1 MARSQDSFSKKE
13 KEKKRLKKRQE
24 KLQRKEQRKSE
35 GTSTMD
41 DMIAYV
47 DANGNLTDTP
57 PDPAEKEEVE
67 LESIAI
73 SVPKKSDEE
82 EETVKFGILDFF
94 NDSKGFGF
102 IREIGT
108 KEKYFV
114 HINGMIDDNINEG
127 EKVSFELERGLK
139 GMNAV
144 NVKKSK

>member
-13 KEKKRLKKRQE
+13 KEKKRIKKRQE
-24 KLQRKEQRKSE
+24 KQQKKEQRKSE
-35 GTSTMD
+35 GSSSMD

-57 PDPAEKEEVE
+57 PDPAEREEVE

-73 SVPKKSDEE
+73 SVPKKGDEE
-82 EETVKFGILDFF
+82 EETEKFGILDFF

-108 KEKYFV
+108 KEKFFV

-127 EKVSFELERGLK
+127 EKISFEVEKGLK
-139 GMNAV
+139 GLNAV
-144 NVKKSK
+144 NVKRAN